1 MSHKALYC
9 NLHCSS
15 LQVKLSTDVGM
26 DYSSK
31 HSVAPA
37 MTFLLT
43 VKARK
48 ESWLGLLAVDQSV
61 YYLRNKSR
69 VTHKKVSSVYRSI
82 EHCRHLYFEQNA
94 DLILLLYFYQKLL
107 PQQQA

>member
-1 MSHKALYC
+1 M
-9 NLHCSS
+9 
-15 LQVKLSTDVGM
+15 GM
-26 DYSSK
+26 DYSTK

-69 VTHKKVSSVYRSI
+69 VTHKKVLFLSI
-82 EHCRHLYFEQNA
+82 SPWNIADHLYFERNA
-94 DLILLLYFYQKLL
+94 NLILLPYFYQKLL
-107 PQQQA
+107 PQLQV